1 MKKGNFC
8 KLLNKLIHYGHSPNC
23 RQLQYLSNTLGVY
36 TKVKDDL
43 GVLEVEDSASA
54 RGQVMTQ
61 LLTHWTSLPLS
72 RHHQQP
78 DGASLALAL
87 EAAKLSY
94 HAQEVSNMAAASSF
108 GSQVDINKPLVF
120 HTPLPS
126 RSASPQKLPSLKEE
140 EKNGSPKKEK
150 RKGGEK
156 TSHSNS
162 DSGVFTSESSKEN
175 DEKDEKEETK
185 PTKKLKR
192 TLRRKPISYRVKK
205 KNEENESSTSV
216 ETSVES
222 KDKVP
227 ELELPPVNKK
237 HHLQVAERPEFVSP
251 KTPQKLPSINTHSR
265 TANNHRKKHNEDRIN
280 KGKKIVEHKSNS
292 GSLITNDPPGADNEV
307 KTDLKVQKRQRPP
320 PFPNRRSKSEEVTS
334 SKSPRKIKKTES
346 GKEEAPRTSETLVVD
361 VGRSKS
367 DTVISKTARRRGLKG
382 SSLGSSLNDDLVA
395 RSASIRSLHSSRPVL
410 SSNLGRKKI
419 EETVEEK
426 HDEIEEDKHL
436 TLLKLDETF
445 TKDDFGN
452 KAFPARLTSPR
463 DLARTQ
469 TRLSIKSNR
478 SRRSSTNKQG
488 DNLRETINH
497 ILEESDYVHSDSHPD
512 VVEMRIENGDKFI
525 RSLCRSDEWFCRNF
539 IKAMIL
545 FGPALKMSS
554 RTQAM
559 IWIVLSRLAQYW
571 SKNLKVPPRE
581 EELLEDR
588 DTIRNF
594 LKICRLCLEILKT
607 DQVQV
612 TALQE
617 VRDGEDVSET
627 FLNFQQFDITLNRLR
642 LANFDIC
649 DFQDKKTFGDPLG
662 HFVECRFDDRPMVE
676 FLAAVCVHVYDEDIP
691 EISPEEM
698 TIMLPNLCGV
708 SSVAK
713 DKEQNLVINFMEK
726 VSAVSYVPIRKESEF
741 YLHKRQLQNVWMN
754 DPSPLPFFHSVYES
768 RMKNIHDKHPMA
780 ESELVF
786 HDSKLENHDL
796 TSIAYYLNHLDKKH
810 IKIASFVAKGC
821 GLNDESLSTFSN
833 KVKSVISFLVI
844 FYITIKCSFS

>member
-1 MKKGNFC
+1 
-8 KLLNKLIHYGHSPNC
+8 
-23 RQLQYLSNTLGVY
+23 
-36 TKVKDDL
+36 
-43 GVLEVEDSASA
+43 
-54 RGQVMTQ
+54 
-61 LLTHWTSLPLS
+61 
-72 RHHQQP
+72 
-78 DGASLALAL
+78 
-87 EAAKLSY
+87 
-94 HAQEVSNMAAASSF
+94 MAAASSF

-126 RSASPQKLPSLKEE
+126 RTASPQKLPSLKEE
-140 EKNGSPKKEK
+140 EKNEKSPRKEK
-150 RKGGEK
+150 RKGSEK

-175 DEKDEKEETK
+175 DEKEEKDESK
-185 PTKKLKR
+185 PAKKLKR

-205 KNEENESSTSV
+205 KNEENENSTST
-216 ETSVES
+216 ETSIES
-222 KDKVP
+222 KEKVP
-227 ELELPPVNKK
+227 DLELPPVNTK

-265 TANNHRKKHNEDRIN
+265 NANNHRKKHNED
-280 KGKKIVEHKSNS
+280 KTPTGKKLVDHKSNS
-292 GSLITNDPPGADNEV
+292 SSLITNESPGASAGNEV
-307 KTDLKVQKRQRPP
+307 KTDPKVQKRQRPP
-320 PFPNRRSKSEEVTS
+320 LYRNRRSKSEEVTA
-334 SKSPRKIKKTES
+334 KRSPRKIKKAES
-346 GKEEAPRTSETLVVD
+346 EAEAKAPSTSDTLVVD

-382 SSLGSSLNDDLVA
+382 SSLGSSLNDDFVA
-395 RSASIRSLHSSRPVL
+395 KSASIRSLHSSRPVL
-410 SSNLGRKKI
+410 SSKLGRKKI
-419 EETVEEK
+419 DNNTVEEK
-426 HDEIEEDKHL
+426 HEEIEEDRHL

-452 KAFPARLTSPR
+452 KAFPAKLTSPR

-478 SRRSSTNKQG
+478 SRRSSTNKQV
-488 DNLRETINH
+488 DTIRDTIHH
-497 ILEESDYVHSDSHPD
+497 ILEESDYVHSDSNPD
-512 VVEMRIENGDKFI
+512 AIEMKIEGGDKYI
-525 RSLCRSDEWFCRNF
+525 RSLCHSDEWFCRNF
-539 IKAMIL
+539 IKAMSL
-545 FGPALKMSS
+545 FGPALKMSTK
-554 RTQAM
+554 TQAM
-559 IWIVLSRLAQYW
+559 VWIVLSRLAQYW
-571 SKNLKVPPRE
+571 SKNRKVPPRE

-594 LKICRLCLEILKT
+594 LKICRLCLEIIKT

-612 TALQE
+612 TALQD
-617 VRDGEDVSET
+617 VRDGEDSSET
-627 FLNFQQFDITLNRLR
+627 FLKFEQFDITLNRLR

-649 DFQDKKTFGDPLG
+649 VFQDRKTFGDPLG

-768 RMKNIHDKHPMA
+768 RMKSVHDKHPMA
-780 ESELVF
+780 ESELAF

-796 TSIAYYLNHLDKKH
+796 TSIAYYLNHVDKKH
-810 IKIASFVAKGC
+810 IKITSFVAKGC
-821 GLNDESLSTFSN
+821 GLNDESLATFSN
-833 KVKSVISFLVI
+833 KVRK
-844 FYITIKCSFS
+844 

>member
-1 MKKGNFC
+1 
-8 KLLNKLIHYGHSPNC
+8 
-23 RQLQYLSNTLGVY
+23 
-36 TKVKDDL
+36 
-43 GVLEVEDSASA
+43 
-54 RGQVMTQ
+54 
-61 LLTHWTSLPLS
+61 
-72 RHHQQP
+72 
-78 DGASLALAL
+78 
-87 EAAKLSY
+87 
-94 HAQEVSNMAAASSF
+94 MAAASSF

-126 RSASPQKLPSLKEE
+126 RSTSPQKLPSLKEE
-140 EKNGSPKKEK
+140 EKNEKSPRKEK
-150 RKGGEK
+150 RKGAEK

-175 DEKDEKEETK
+175 DEKEEKDESK

-205 KNEENESSTSV
+205 KNEENENTTST

-222 KDKVP
+222 KEKVP
-227 ELELPPVNKK
+227 ELELPPVNTK

-265 TANNHRKKHNEDRIN
+265 TANSHRKKHNED
-280 KGKKIVEHKSNS
+280 KTPTGKKLVDHKSNS
-292 GSLITNDPPGADNEV
+292 SSLITNESPGASTGNEV
-307 KTDLKVQKRQRPP
+307 KTDMKVQKRQRPP
-320 PFPNRRSKSEEVTS
+320 QFRNRRSKSEEVTP
-334 SKSPRKIKKTES
+334 KRSPRKVKKAEI
-346 GKEEAPRTSETLVVD
+346 EAETKAPSTSDTLVVD

-367 DTVISKTARRRGLKG
+367 DTVISKAARRRGLKG
-382 SSLGSSLNDDLVA
+382 SSLGSSLNDDFIA
-395 RSASIRSLHSSRPVL
+395 KSASIRSLHSSRPVL
-410 SSNLGRKKI
+410 SSKLGRKKI
-419 EETVEEK
+419 EKTVEEK
-426 HDEIEEDKHL
+426 HEEIEEDKHL
-436 TLLKLDETF
+436 TLMKLDETF

-452 KAFPARLTSPR
+452 KAFPAKLTSPR

-478 SRRSSTNKQG
+478 SRRSSRNKQG
-488 DNLRETINH
+488 DTIKDTIHN

-512 VVEMRIENGDKFI
+512 AIEMRIEGGDKYI
-525 RSLCRSDEWFCRNF
+525 RSLCHSDEWLCRNF

-545 FGPALKMSS
+545 FGPALKMST

-559 IWIVLSRLAQYW
+559 VWIVLSRLAQYW
-571 SKNLKVPPRE
+571 SKNRKVPPRE

-594 LKICRLCLEILKT
+594 LKISRLCLEIIKT

-617 VRDGEDVSET
+617 VMDGEDSSES
-627 FLNFQQFDITLNRLR
+627 FLKFEQFEITLNRLR

-649 DFQDKKTFGDPLG
+649 VFQDKKTFGDPLG

-768 RMKNIHDKHPMA
+768 RMKSIHDKHPMA

-796 TSIAYYLNHLDKKH
+796 TSIAYYLNHVDKKH
-810 IKIASFVAKGC
+810 IKITSFVAKGC
-821 GLNDESLSTFSN
+821 GLNDESLTTFSN
-833 KVKSVISFLVI
+833 KVRE
-844 FYITIKCSFS
+844 

>member
-1 MKKGNFC
+1 
-8 KLLNKLIHYGHSPNC
+8 
-23 RQLQYLSNTLGVY
+23 
-36 TKVKDDL
+36 
-43 GVLEVEDSASA
+43 
-54 RGQVMTQ
+54 
-61 LLTHWTSLPLS
+61 
-72 RHHQQP
+72 
-78 DGASLALAL
+78 
-87 EAAKLSY
+87 
-94 HAQEVSNMAAASSF
+94 MAAASSF

-140 EKNGSPKKEK
+140 KSGTPKKEK
-150 RKGGEK
+150 RKSGEK

-175 DEKDEKEETK
+175 DEKDEKEENK

-205 KNEENESSTSV
+205 KNVETESPSST

-222 KDKVP
+222 KEKVP
-227 ELELPPVNKK
+227 ELELPPVNRK

-280 KGKKIVEHKSNS
+280 KGKKLVEHKSNS
-292 GSLITNDPPGADNEV
+292 GPLITNDPPGAGSANEV

-334 SKSPRKIKKTES
+334 NKSPRKIKKTDSVLE
-346 GKEEAPRTSETLVVD
+346 KDEAPRTSDTLVVD

-367 DTVISKTARRRGLKG
+367 DTVISKTARRRGLRG
-382 SSLGSSLNDDLVA
+382 SSLGSSLNDDIVA
-395 RSASIRSLHSSRPVL
+395 KSASIRSLHSSRPVL
-410 SSNLGRKKI
+410 SSNLGRRKI
-419 EETVEEK
+419 KEEEK
-426 HDEIEEDKHL
+426 HDENDEDKHL
-436 TLLKLDETF
+436 TLLKFDETF

-452 KAFPARLTSPR
+452 KAFPAKLTSPR

-478 SRRSSTNKQG
+478 SRRSSTNKNG
-488 DNLRETINH
+488 DTVRETIDH
-497 ILEESDYVHSDSHPD
+497 ILGESNYVHCDSHPD
-512 VVEMRIENGDKFI
+512 VLETRIEGGDKYI
-525 RSLCRSDEWFCRNF
+525 RSLCHSDQWFCRNF
-539 IKAMIL
+539 VRAMIL
-545 FGPALKMSS
+545 FGPALKMST

-571 SKNLKVPPRE
+571 SKNLKVPPKE

-607 DQVQV
+607 DQIQV

-617 VRDGEDVSET
+617 VRDREDSSPET
-627 FLNFQQFDITLNRLR
+627 FLKFEQFDITLNRLR
-642 LANFDIC
+642 LADFDIC
-649 DFQDKKTFGDPLG
+649 VFQDKKTFGDPLG

-726 VSAVSYVPIRKESEF
+726 VSGVSYVPIRKESEF

-821 GLNDESLSTFSN
+821 GLTDESLSTFAN
-833 KVKSVISFLVI
+833 KVRVVVFHFMPSFI
-844 FYITIKCSFS
+844 PP